1 VNMKKPKVVVAGCAR
16 DCSVHLDRVFKNISR
31 LSSFYPGISLV
42 VVENDSSDDTFDR
55 ISAMG
60 KHFLRKSINKIPS
73 LSRQIPL
80 RTQRLAFVRNLII
93 DILRE
98 GKFQDCDIVLMI
110 DFDEVCT
117 DAWDIDE
124 LSRAFVYLMSNTQL
138 MACFSNCNG
147 HYYDLWAFRHPKI
160 CPVDIWL
167 DAFTYR
173 LTTGSSVEDAFLNKV
188 TPHIFQIPT
197 SLPPFSVDSAFGG
210 MGIYSMNAI
219 RATSSEYVGQQTRRL
234 TLHSGEDAIVRYQKC
249 EHVSFHQGMAAKLG
263 GQFAIIPSLITQ
275 DTHRRRFIPEA
286 MDVLAIE
293 VMPIIGTDTCIDRI
307 QNA

>member
-1 VNMKKPKVVVAGCAR
+1 MKKPRIVVAGCAR
-16 DCSVHLDRVFKNISR
+16 DCGEHLDRIFENINK
-31 LSSFYPGISLV
+31 LTTYYPGTALV
-42 VVENDSSDDTFDR
+42 LVENDSIDNTFERLIDK
-55 ISAMG
+55 G
-60 KHFLRKSINKIPS
+60 KHFIRTSINKLPN
-73 LSRQIPL
+73 LSKQIPL

-98 GKFQDCDIVLMI
+98 ERFQDCDIVLMI

-117 DAWDIDE
+117 DSWDIDE

-147 HYYDLWAFRHPKI
+147 HYYDLWALRHPKI

-167 DAFTYR
+167 DAFKYR
-173 LTTGSSVEDAFLNKV
+173 LMTESSVEDAFLNKV

-219 RATSSEYVGQQTRRL
+219 RATSSEYVGEQSSRL

-249 EHVSFHQGMAAKLG
+249 EHVSFHQGMVTKLG
-263 GQFAIIPSLITQ
+263 GQFAIVPALVTQ
-275 DTHRRRFIPEA
+275 DTHRRRFIPAA
-286 MDVLAIE
+286 MDVLSIE
-293 VMPIIGTDTCIDRI
+293 VMRIVGINTCIDRSH
-307 QNA
+307 NA